1 MQIPVYLRFAVPFLS
16 TPSARRAT
24 RRHPIVSNT
33 NQNFYPR
40 PPRGGRR
47 HQMHN
52 GTKTKKISIHALRE
66 EGDPHRRNH
75 SLVLRLFLSTPSAR
89 RATLRMAI
97 ALQHIFISI
106 HALREEG
113 DHILPVFPQQTAR
126 FLSTPSARRA
136 TVCIVPCVQRR
147 LISIHALRE
156 EGDLFGLPVP
166 CCSANFYPR
175 PPRGGRPVRTCHAP
189 CARQISIHAL
199 REEGDHISS
208 LYRAVYSGF
217 LSTPSARRATP
228 VLPE

>member
-33 NQNFYPR
+33 NQNFYPRPPRGGRQECKKLGTSSKHFYPR

-89 RATLRMAI
+89 RATIFSQCSHSRRHDFYPRPPRGGRRRRSAI
-97 ALQHIFISI
+97 QSLVNLISI

-113 DHILPVFPQQTAR
+113 DPVLPQQSAR
-126 FLSTPSARRA
+126 HEEISIHALREEGDICAWLSPCNTSSFLSTPSARRA
-136 TVCIVPCVQRR
+136 TV
-147 LISIHALRE
+147 
-156 EGDLFGLPVP
+156 
-166 CCSANFYPR
+166 
-175 PPRGGRPVRTCHAP
+175 
-189 CARQISIHAL
+189 
-199 REEGDHISS
+199 
-208 LYRAVYSGF
+208 
-217 LSTPSARRATP
+217 
-228 VLPE
+228 